1 MAVKYS
7 QKLDEPVCDVFA
19 DICDGYVELYR
30 STHKDAPTVVEYFG
44 GPVPHGTAASGE
56 VTFGSESD
64 LPSLDDWMHEL
75 SGPVKSWRSAALLSA
90 KVVRA
95 KLWVSNPLPGL
106 LTPRVGQRVVYSD
119 KGIKVGLLTHLLA
132 HTFLHVLSRTH
143 SHAVRA
149 CSCLA
154 LCMHLRASSHFVMIS
169 KFGVF

>member
-1 MAVKYS
+1 M
-7 QKLDEPVCDVFA
+7 CDVFA

-44 GPVPHGTAASGE
+44 GPVPHGSAASGE
-56 VTFGSESD
+56 VTFGSASD

-119 KGIKVGLLTHLLA
+119 KGIKVGLFTDLLSHFCACALSNILSRCSCTLLLA
-132 HTFLHVLSRTH
+132 HV
-143 SHAVRA
+143 HA
-149 CSCLA
+149 STCLFTS
-154 LCMHLRASSHFVMIS
+154 LMIS
-169 KFGVF
+169 KFRVI